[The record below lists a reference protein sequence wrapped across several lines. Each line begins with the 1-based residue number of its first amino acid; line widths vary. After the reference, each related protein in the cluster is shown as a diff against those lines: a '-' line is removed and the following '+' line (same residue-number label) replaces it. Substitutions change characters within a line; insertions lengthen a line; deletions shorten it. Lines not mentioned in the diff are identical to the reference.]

1 MPSENNMDN
10 INLFLAIA
18 GGVMVAMMVGTILYK
33 LVPGSSPKLTSGI
46 ADIGDK
52 PVRELV
58 GSDMTTEQLIRSIW
72 KLENKMKTERYTS

>member
-1 MPSENNMDN
+1 MHSGNNMDG
-10 INLFLAIA
+10 INLLVVIA

-46 ADIGDK
+46 TDIGGK

-58 GSDMTTEQLIRSIW
+58 GSDMTVKELIRSIW
-72 KLENKMKTERYTS
+72 KIEGEMRR